1 MKQFTRIF
9 TLALTGATLLFA
21 APNAQ
26 AATDVVASIPELA
39 AIAKDIGGSDV
50 SVYSIAKPNQDYH
63 TVETRPS
70 DVARLSKADLVVS
83 VGLGLD
89 PWLTSLSNATGNT
102 QIRRGGSKFVD
113 ASTGIPLIEVPQ
125 DNITGASGDIHPQG
139 NPHYYYDP
147 VYAVYAAR
155 NITRGLV
162 AVDAKNA
169 NDYRTRYA
177 NFRKTMLAKTEA
189 WKREL
194 APDAGKSLV
203 TYHRNYN
210 YFLRRF
216 GIQQLGTMEP
226 RPGIPPNARHINDLI
241 ASMKQKNVKTILIE
255 GIYPL
260 RYPNL
265 VAKQT
270 GGKVAVGPYSV
281 TSLGEGAYAAMISKL
296 VGTTRDAF

>member
-1 MKQFTRIF
+1 MKQITRIF
-9 TLALTGATLLFA
+9 TVALTGATLFIA
-21 APNAQ
+21 APNAR

-39 AIAKDIGGSDV
+39 AIAKDIGGADV

-113 ASTGIPLIEVPQ
+113 ASDDVPKIEVPQ
-125 DNITGASGDIHPQG
+125 NGINGASGDIHPQG

-147 VYAVYAAR
+147 VYAIFAAR

-162 AVDAKNA
+162 KVDPKNA
-169 NDYRTRYA
+169 NDYRAGYA
-177 NFRKTMLAKTEA
+177 KFRKTVLAKTEA

-194 APDAGKSLV
+194 APDAGKKLV

-226 RPGIPPNARHINDLI
+226 RPGIPPNARHISDLL
-241 ASMKQKNVKTILIE
+241 ATMKQNNVKAILIE

-265 VAKQT
+265 VAKQV
-270 GGKVAVGPYSV
+270 GGKVTVGPYSV
-281 TSLGEGAYAAMISKL
+281 SSLNAGAYVNMIDKL
-296 VGTTRDAF
+296 VDTTRSAF

>member
-1 MKQFTRIF
+1 MKQISRIF
-9 TLALTGATLLFA
+9 TIALGSAVFFLAI
-21 APNAQ
+21 PNVK

-39 AIAKDIGGSDV
+39 AIAKDIGGNDV
-50 SVYSIAKPNQDYH
+50 NVYSIAKPNQDYH
-63 TVETRPS
+63 TVEARPS

-102 QIRRGGSKFVD
+102 AIRPGGNKYVD
-113 ASTGIPLIEVPQ
+113 ASAEVPKIEVPQ
-125 DNITGASGDIHPQG
+125 SGINGASGDVHPQG

-147 VYAVYAAR
+147 VYAIYAAR
-155 NITRGLV
+155 NITKGLV
-162 AVDAKNA
+162 KVDPKNA
-169 NDYRTRYA
+169 GDYRAGYA
-177 NFRKTMLAKTEA
+177 NFRKTLLAKTEA

-194 APDAGKSLV
+194 APYAGKKLV

-216 GIQQLGTMEP
+216 GIQQFGTMEP
-226 RPGIPPNARHINDLI
+226 RPGIPPNARHINDLL
-241 ASMKQKNVKTILIE
+241 AAMKANNVKAILIE

-270 GGKVAVGPYSV
+270 GGKVSVGPYSV
-281 TSLGEGAYAAMISKL
+281 TSLNAGAYFNMIDKL
-296 VGTTRDAF
+296 VDTTRTAF